1 MMYQGTGIYTL
12 PEAARLI
19 RVPAQKMHRWLY
31 GYTHARKARGETS
44 RGHSEPLWTPQL
56 SKEDFDS
63 EVIGFRDLLEV
74 RFVAAFVD
82 HGVPLV
88 VIRRCLETARELL
101 DVHDYPM
108 STGAFKTDGKTI
120 FAEAVERSRSERT
133 LLDLK
138 SRQFVFKDIISPSL
152 WAGIQYD
159 GNQAVKWFPDGP
171 RSPIVLDPARQ
182 FGSPIIDAS
191 GVPTSVLYASYRAEG
206 ADTQAVSRTARVY
219 DVPVKVVDA
228 AVRFEENLKRAA
240 H

>member
-31 GYTHARKARGETS
+31 GYTYSKKAKGETS
-44 RGHSEPLWTPQL
+44 QGYSEPLWAPQL
-56 SKEDFDS
+56 SKDDFDA

-82 HGVPLV
+82 HGVPLP
-88 VIRRCLETARELL
+88 VIRRCLETARE
-101 DVHDYPM
+101 VVGGDYPM
-108 STGAFKTDGKTI
+108 SSGAFKTDGKTI
-120 FAEAVERSRSERT
+120 FAEAIERSRSDGT

-152 WAGIQYD
+152 WAGIEYA
-159 GNQAVKWFPDGP
+159 GKKAVKWFPQGA

-191 GVPTSVLYASYRAEG
+191 GVPTSVLFASYRAEG
-206 ADTQAVSRTARVY
+206 ANAQAITRTARVY

-228 AVRFEENLKRAA
+228 AVRFEESLQRAT